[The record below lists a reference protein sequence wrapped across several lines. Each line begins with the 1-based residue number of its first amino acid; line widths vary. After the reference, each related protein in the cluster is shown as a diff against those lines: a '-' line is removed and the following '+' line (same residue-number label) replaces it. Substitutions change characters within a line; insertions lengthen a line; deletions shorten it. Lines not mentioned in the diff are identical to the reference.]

1 MDKVT
6 IKEFTVIGISVR
18 TTNEN
23 GQSAKD
29 IGELW
34 NKFMTEG
41 ILEKIP
47 NKVDNTIYSIYTE
60 YESDHTKPYTTILG
74 CKVGNLE
81 NIPNGMVGTS
91 FKGGNYVKTS
101 AKGDLMQGLIV
112 NHWTKIFEMDLERI
126 YSADFEVFGEKA
138 QNPSDAEV
146 DFYVSVKS

>member
-6 IKEFTVIGISVR
+6 IKEFTIIGISVR

-34 NKFMTEG
+34 NKFMSEG

-60 YESDHTKPYTTILG
+60 YESDYTKPYTTVLG
-74 CKVGNLE
+74 CKVEHLNE
-81 NIPNGMVGTS
+81 IPSGMVGKS
-91 FKGGNYVKTS
+91 FKGGKYINFST
-101 AKGDLMQGLIV
+101 KGDLTKGLIV
-112 NHWTKIFEMDLERI
+112 DKWIEIWKMDLDRV

-138 QNPSDAEV
+138 QNPNDAEI
-146 DFYVSVKS
+146 DILIAVK